1 MLGTRMRAGP
11 GTYMLRPIAWT
22 IGGLAIVVVAVVLAH
37 APETGFVDPPP
48 ARRGTS
54 SADPIDAR
62 VNDPQRSAVEGDV
75 DERSAASPS
84 RTMTL
89 RGRVVDESGAPLAN
103 LRVELH
109 GMRIAVADDP
119 RNEPP
124 TYLVVQRSTITDSA
138 GVFAFEAMHAGAG
151 GELSLDPG
159 GDRPTAVDFSMP
171 DFGVDVH
178 DIGTHKALRGTAIV
192 GRIVDEHGRG
202 IGGARVMAFRTFD
215 RPPLAPIEI
224 DRPFGTVS
232 VSRQHENGVVDTSW
246 RFLGPPFPE
255 SRSGTELVTRTAP
268 DGSFRIVM
276 PGETEQRSFDDR
288 LTLAT
293 AIAVDAPGRAPASFG
308 VWEGP
313 GGESI
318 DTGDHVV
325 PLGVPFRGQV
335 VDARGE
341 AVANAVLLVGC
352 IQVAERLFGPSETGL
367 LSCGTTT
374 DDDGA
379 FEFPHRPSEP
389 HLIAVQHSGA
399 RQFTVLDAGRPR
411 TDARIVIPTTTTL
424 EVEVV
429 DARGAPIAKPF
440 LRVVVA
446 GEPWVF
452 DDLRSARQASPT
464 RTIDEG
470 VFVVDDLIEGE
481 VELLV
486 GEATGGFVAKKLTLP
501 HPRLRVEVPD
511 SSPLIVTVVDTAT
524 DEPIRGARVDL
535 GPSDLESLVA
545 QAHSVTRG
553 TTSARGEV
561 SLLRR
566 MHASHSVHITHPDYA
581 AADATVEPDAS
592 ELQVKLTRASSI
604 VGRITENDAVV
615 REPMTV
621 RVEGLSKAITDVRR
635 DVPVDDSGS
644 FRVDR
649 LAAGRYA
656 VRVRIPGRGGRG
668 DAWIED
674 PREWLAFAEA
684 KVTPGEVAR
693 VDIDLTKGSEGTGIV
708 RGRLTVNGVP
718 TAAALSIHNERL
730 PNRTVGSTQSDA
742 AGSFAF
748 APIPPGRSTLIA
760 ARFSGEPS
768 GQATGRTCEVMT
780 IDVPRGQSVE
790 VFPDLVVGTVVGS
803 VVDLGGNP
811 ISGALV
817 KLVGPTEP
825 GSTASR
831 DRPGA
836 AGMTDTRGSYT
847 IEWVPEGSYS
857 VTVSA
862 SGFVKNG
869 ATSVMVE
876 RGGTRIHDVTL
887 LRGASLSGRIDAGG
901 PIDPDFSVIV
911 SLRRPSKPDENLPG
925 IGIDRKTGSFSL
937 PDLEPGRYELSVWW
951 VKNATPRTP
960 GPPDSEPRYVRF
972 DGRSN
977 TLLTKTIVVPEGGLK
992 DLEFRIE

>member
-1 MLGTRMRAGP
+1 
-11 GTYMLRPIAWT
+11 MLRPIAWT

-62 VNDPQRSAVEGDV
+62 VNEPQRSAIEGDV

-84 RTMTL
+84 RPMTL
-89 RGRVVDESGAPLAN
+89 RGRVVDEGGAPLAN

-109 GMRIAVADDP
+109 GTRVAVATDP
-119 RNEPP
+119 SSEPP
-124 TYLVVQRSTITDSA
+124 TYLVVQRSTITDSD

-159 GDRPTAVDFSMP
+159 GDRPMAVDFSMP
-171 DFGVDVH
+171 EFAVDVH
-178 DIGTHKALRGTAIV
+178 DIGTHTALRGTAIV

-202 IGGARVMAFRTFD
+202 IEGARVKALRTFD

-224 DRPFGTVS
+224 DRPFGTVF
-232 VSRQHENGVVDTSW
+232 VKRRKHDGVVYTSW
-246 RFLGPPFPE
+246 EFLGPPFPE
-255 SRSGTELVTRTAP
+255 SRSETELVTRTAP

-276 PGETEQRSFDDR
+276 PGETERRPFDD
-288 LTLAT
+288 LFKLAT

-308 VWEGP
+308 VGEGP

-318 DTGDHVV
+318 DSGDHVV

-335 VDARGE
+335 VDSRGE
-341 AVANAVLLVGC
+341 AVANAVVLVGC
-352 IQVAERLFGPSETGL
+352 IQVSDHLFGPSETSL

-429 DARGAPIAKPF
+429 DARGTPIAKPF
-440 LRVVVA
+440 LRVVA
-446 GEPWVF
+446 GGEPRVF
-452 DDLRSARQASPT
+452 DDLRSARQSSPT

-486 GEATGGFVAKKLTLP
+486 GEATGGFVAKTLTLP
-501 HPRLRVEVPD
+501 HPRVRVEVPD

-535 GPSDLESLVA
+535 GASDLKNFVA
-545 QAHSVTRG
+545 QAHSVTRS

-561 SLLRR
+561 TLIRR
-566 MHASHSVHITHPDYA
+566 MHASHSVHVTHPDYA
-581 AADATVEPDAS
+581 ATDASIEPDAS
-592 ELQVKLTRASSI
+592 ALQVKLTRASSI

-615 REPMTV
+615 RKPMSV
-621 RVEGLSKAITDVRR
+621 RVEGLSKSIRGVRR
-635 DVPVDDSGS
+635 DVPVDDSGA

-656 VRVRIPGRGGRG
+656 VRVRIQGRGGRG

-674 PREWLAFAEA
+674 PRDWLAFVEA
-684 KVTPGEVAR
+684 KVAPGEVAR
-693 VDIDLTKGSEGTGIV
+693 VDIDLTKASEGTGIV

-718 TAAALSIHNERL
+718 TAAALSIRNERL
-730 PNRTVGSTQSDA
+730 PDHMVASTQSDA

-748 APIPPGRSTLIA
+748 APIPPGRSTLVA
-760 ARFSGEPS
+760 SRFSGEPS
-768 GQATGRTCEVMT
+768 EQATDRSCEVMT

-790 VFPDLVVGTVVGS
+790 VFPDLAFGTVVGS
-803 VVDLGGNP
+803 VVDVGGNP
-811 ISGALV
+811 ISGAHVQFSRL
-817 KLVGPTEP
+817 TES
-825 GSTASR
+825 GSDVSR
-831 DRPGA
+831 DRPEA
-836 AGMTDTRGSYT
+836 MVKTDSRGSYT
-847 IEWVPEGSYS
+847 IDWVPEGSYS
-857 VTVSA
+857 VSA
-862 SGFVKNG
+862 DARGFAKND
-869 ATSVMVE
+869 ATSVTVV
-876 RGGTRIHDVTL
+876 RGGTQIHDVTL
-887 LRGASLSGRIDAGG
+887 LRGASVSGRIDVGG

-911 SLRRPSKPDENLPG
+911 SLHRLSNSGEDLPG

-937 PDLEPGRYELSVWW
+937 PDLEPGRYRLSVWW
-951 VKNATPRTP
+951 VKNANPRTP
-960 GPPDSEPRYVRF
+960 GPPGSEPRYVRF